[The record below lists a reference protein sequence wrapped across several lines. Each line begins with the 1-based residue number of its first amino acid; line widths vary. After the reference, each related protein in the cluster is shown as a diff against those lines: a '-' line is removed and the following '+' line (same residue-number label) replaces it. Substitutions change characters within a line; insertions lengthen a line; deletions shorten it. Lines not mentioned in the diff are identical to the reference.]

1 MNDLS
6 LLLKDIVSS
15 ILNRNQSLLIDD
27 IHIVLKK
34 ILTKKEY
41 KTLLLINQNIEK
53 SVIASQLNCDIDR
66 VETLYE
72 QAIRKIKVKDNYFKG
87 DSDG

>member
-66 VETLYE
+66 VETLHK

>member
-1 MNDLS
+1 LNDLS

-66 VETLYE
+66 VETLHK